1 MMNTSITFMVSS
13 TTPLYLSS
21 WTPSTSSQY
30 AGTCVFIVVLAT
42 IFRGL
47 LTFKSIQ
54 EGLWK
59 DAELNRREMIRIGR
73 RKKEEDAGGGAASKT
88 AVLGANGV
96 EENIIV
102 VQKTAKRRFA
112 PWRLT
117 VDLPRAL
124 LDTLIAFVGYLMQLF
139 LLIVDAIAY

>member
-1 MMNTSITFMVSS
+1 MAFMVSS

-21 WTPSTSSQY
+21 WSPSTTGQY
-30 AGTCVFIVVLAT
+30 AGTCIFIVVLAA

-47 LTFKSIQ
+47 LAFKSIQ
-54 EGLWK
+54 EGRWK
-59 DAELNRREMIRIGR
+59 DTELNRREMVRIGR
-73 RKKEEDAGGGAASKT
+73 RKREEDAGEAASKT
-88 AVLGANGV
+88 AVLSANGV
-96 EENIIV
+96 EENVVV

-124 LDTLIAFVGYLMQLF
+124 LDTLIAFVGYLM
-139 LLIVDAIAY
+139 

>member
-1 MMNTSITFMVSS
+1 MSMMNTSITFMVSS

-30 AGTCVFIVVLAT
+30 AGTCIFIVVLAA

-47 LTFKSIQ
+47 LAFKSIQ
-54 EGLWK
+54 EGRWK
-59 DAELNRREMIRIGR
+59 DAELNRREMVRIGR
-73 RKKEEDAGGGAASKT
+73 RKKEEDAGQEAASKT
-88 AVLGANGV
+88 AVLSANGM
-96 EENIIV
+96 EENVVV
-102 VQKTAKRRFA
+102 VQKAAKRQFA

-124 LDTLIAFVGYLMQLF
+124 LDTLIAFVGYLM
-139 LLIVDAIAY
+139 